1 MERVA
6 RTQAGLDPMKIEIQ
20 QIMPGAVVIHADD
33 EQILCGFPE
42 EVAKACFAHG
52 KQISAWLLPD
62 VRSKNGIVQWALEFP
77 LYVALFVQGLFSKGK
92 KLNVFCHRK
101 DFEAA
106 VEYLHLTL
114 LGLTREQLK
123 AEGVDARTAEFL
135 VREGSS
141 LALKKPDGS
150 VAQITDFLNPVFFDA
165 EGVIQFGGLT
175 LRAHGDNAWSFFT
188 AEDRVEEFKLEVEG
202 EQLPPYTRPMNTALT
217 PVIPQQLELVTLGAS
232 NGFDIT
238 GPCSN
243 MLVQSAG
250 HFLLVD
256 SGPYIKQVLEASGIG
271 LNQIE
276 GVILTHA
283 HEDHAVGLS
292 ALLQLGR
299 RIKLYVTRETAA
311 ILRRKLAILNPDV
324 DAPEGLLDAA
334 FDLVYVAP
342 GKDYAF
348 LGLTLKFHYTMH
360 SIPCVGVE
368 LSCDDRGMTRRVL
381 ITGDNNS
388 RPAIEKAA
396 AAGVVDAARLESLRE
411 LFERQCDLVVADAG
425 GGLIHGLTADYE
437 ANRSTNVIYVHT
449 GKLPEDQVHRFTLAA
464 PGHRYTIIPENSRP
478 TPIERDGAF
487 LALARN
493 FDSSRPEWLHT
504 LLDAAAPM
512 SINRGQVVVRQ
523 NDLSRDFFVVLSGK
537 LDVLVQAG
545 AEATAAGRP
554 HKVAEIQPGEIF
566 GEMAVIMGSPRT
578 ATVQATTPVRLL
590 RVPGEA
596 FRKFAQEEN
605 LGGQLQTLWAKR
617 TDVQSVD
624 ILAPLPLSTVHEIA
638 KAAVKHTVEPG
649 ATLIREGS
657 KSTTVYILAA
667 GRVQIFKGNDPVRV
681 NGAPVILHPGQLVGE
696 TAPFR
701 SLARNASVVAVD
713 ECTVLA
719 IRGEDFKRVVKK
731 VPQLHYQISMVVK
744 SRKAA

>member
-6 RTQAGLDPMKIEIQ
+6 RTQAGIDPMKIEVQ
-20 QIMPGAVVIHADD
+20 QIMPGAVVVHADD

-52 KQISAWLLPD
+52 KQVTAWLLPD
-62 VRSKNGIVQWALEFP
+62 VRTRNGVVQWALEFP
-77 LYVALFVQGLFSKGK
+77 LYVALFVQGLFAKGK
-92 KLNVFCHRK
+92 KLNVFCHPK
-101 DFEAA
+101 DFQDA
-106 VEYLHLTL
+106 VEYLRLTL
-114 LGLTREQLK
+114 LGLTRDELK
-123 AEGVDARTAEFL
+123 QAGVDARTADFL
-135 VREGSS
+135 TRETQH
-141 LALKKPDGS
+141 LALKRPDGS
-150 VAQITDFLNPVFFDA
+150 MARIEDFLNPVFFDA

-175 LRAHGDNAWSFFT
+175 VRSHGENTWSFFT
-188 AEDRVEEFKLEVEG
+188 AEDRVEEFKLEFEG
-202 EQLPPYTRPMNTALT
+202 EQLPPYSRPMNAALT
-217 PVIPQQLELVTLGAS
+217 PVVPQQLELITLGAS
-232 NGFDIT
+232 NGFDIA

-243 MLVQSAG
+243 LLVQSSG

-271 LNQIE
+271 FNQIE

-292 ALLQLGR
+292 ALLGLGR

-311 ILRRKLAILNPDV
+311 VLRRKLALLNPRV
-324 DAPEGLLDAA
+324 DSPDTLLDSA
-334 FDLVYVAP
+334 FDILYVAP
-342 GKDYAF
+342 GKDYGF
-348 LGLTLKFHYTMH
+348 LGLSLRFHYTMH

-368 LSCDDRGMTRRVL
+368 LSCDDRGLTRRVL

-396 AAGVVDAARLESLRE
+396 AAGVIDATRLAQLRE
-411 LFERQCDLVVADAG
+411 LFERPCDLVVADAG
-425 GGLIHGLTADYE
+425 GGLIHGMTADYE
-437 ANRSTNVIYVHT
+437 ANPSTNIIYVHT
-449 GKLPEDQVHRFTLAA
+449 GKLPDDQVHRFTLAA

-478 TPIERDGAF
+478 TPLERDGAF
-487 LALARN
+487 LALAAS

-504 LLDAAAPM
+504 LLDAATPT
-512 SINRGQVVVRQ
+512 SVNRGQVVVRQ

-537 LDVLVQAG
+537 LGVLVQSG
-545 AEATAAGRP
+545 VEKP
-554 HKVAEIQPGEIF
+554 HKIAEIQPGEIF
-566 GEMAVIMGSPRT
+566 GEMAVIMDQPRT
-578 ATVQATTPVRLL
+578 ATVQALTPVRLL

-605 LGGQLQTLWAKR
+605 LGGQLQALWAKR

-624 ILAPLPLSTVHEIA
+624 ILSPLPLSTVHEIA
-638 KAAVKHTVEPG
+638 RVAVRHTVQPG

-667 GRVQIFKGNDPVRV
+667 GRVQVFKGAEPLLI
-681 NGAPVILHPGQLVGE
+681 NGAPVILHPGQFVGE

-701 SLARNASVVAVD
+701 ALARNASVVAVD

-744 SRKAA
+744 TRRAA